1 MAIPNY
7 QTLMLPLLRTLR
19 SGNPQHVREI
29 ASSLGREFQLTEEEL
44 NQLTPGGGS
53 LQFHGRVSW
62 AKTYMSQAG
71 LVEQVSRG
79 VYRISDKGKLAIA
92 ENPERIDNH
101 FLMRYQGFRDFKN
114 RSGTRGGRSD
124 FTNPL
129 NGKTDSLAADNGSN
143 EDSIGDPGERLN
155 AAYRE
160 IRAALATDLLDQVKQ
175 ASPQFFE
182 VLVID
187 LLLAMGY
194 GGSREDAGQVV
205 GKSGDGGIDGI
216 IKEDRLGLDFVYVQ
230 AKRWADAVSRPTVQG
245 FAGSLE
251 GARARKGVL
260 ITTSHF
266 TPGALDY
273 VKQIEKRIVLI
284 DGNQLADYMIDFGIG
299 VTSVS
304 TLHIRRIDQ
313 DYFEG

>member
-1 MAIPNY
+1 MAIPDY

-19 SGNPQHVREI
+19 DGHARHVREI
-29 ASSLGREFQLTEEEL
+29 TSLLGKEFQLTEEEL

-53 LQFHGRVSW
+53 LLFHGRVSW

-79 VYRISDKGKLAIA
+79 VYRLSEIGKQILVEA
-92 ENPERIDNH
+92 PDRIDNH
-101 FLMRYQGFRDFKN
+101 YLMRFEGFRDFKN
-114 RSGTRGGRSD
+114 RTGSRGGRAGTSI
-124 FTNPL
+124 NAIGESVSP
-129 NGKTDSLAADNGSN
+129 NGHGIDEG
-143 EDSIGDPGERLN
+143 IGDPSERLN

-160 IRAALATDLLDQVKQ
+160 MRAALADELLDQVKQ

-187 LLLAMGY
+187 LLVAMGY
-194 GGSREDAGQVV
+194 GGSREDAGEVV

-230 AKRWADAVSRPTVQG
+230 AKRWEDAVSRPTVQG

-260 ITTSHF
+260 ITTSRF
-266 TPGALDY
+266 TPGALEY

-284 DGNQLADYMIDFGIG
+284 GGEQLANYMIDFEIG
-299 VTSVS
+299 VANVN

-313 DYFEG
+313 DYFDS